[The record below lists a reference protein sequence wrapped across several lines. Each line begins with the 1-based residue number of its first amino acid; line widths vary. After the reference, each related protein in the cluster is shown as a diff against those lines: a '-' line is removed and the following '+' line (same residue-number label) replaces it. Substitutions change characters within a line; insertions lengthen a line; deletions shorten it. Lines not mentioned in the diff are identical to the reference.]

1 MKTQRSFLAGLA
13 LPLILSTLN
22 YQGSTCFA
30 QGSLTPPGAPAPLF
44 KTLQQIEPRTP
55 ISSAPFTIS
64 APGSYYLTTNL
75 TGGTGIT
82 ISANEVNLDLMG
94 FRLVGGTGNG
104 IAVSGGRTNLVIR
117 NGTVR

>member
-1 MKTQRSFLAGLA
+1 MLPALAPFDLRGAKALAGFL
-13 LPLILSTLN
+13 LLCTLN
-22 YQGSTCFA
+22 PKHSICFGQGP
-30 QGSLTPPGAPAPLF
+30 LTPPGPPAPLF

-94 FRLVGGTGNG
+94 FRLVGGT
-104 IAVSGGRTNLVIR
+104 
-117 NGTVR
+117 